1 MRSDTFIKAM
11 GNIDER
17 FLDVEAPKRKIRRRW
32 TAWVA
37 GAAAAVLLIACPLPV
52 MTAFGSDEAYNV
64 LYSISPRIAQ
74 DFKPVQKSCTD
85 DGIEMTV
92 ISAKREGSRAEVY
105 LTMRDTTGECPYG
118 DWDLFDSY
126 TFNFPYDMNGHC
138 KFSDYDEDTNT
149 AYFIVELET
158 MNGRDMPKRKVTF
171 SVRELLLGREKTM
184 GDIDIDMSSIPVEPE
199 AVHRDDITGA
209 GAYDY
214 IPDSADYRFL
224 VPADDPICRPA
235 DNASLDAIGYVDG
248 ALHVLMRY
256 EDVGHTD
263 SHGWISLADRSGNE
277 VIAEKESVDFTYWYD
292 DEHTDMC
299 YEYIIP
305 VDYDRLADCSLY
317 GDFYTALDYRK
328 GKWQVTFPL
337 E

>member
-1 MRSDTFIKAM
+1 MKAEDFLSAM

-17 FLDVEAPKRKIRRRW
+17 FLDVEVPKRKIRRKW

-37 GAAAAVLLIACPLPV
+37 GAAAVLLLIACPLPA
-52 MTAFGSDEAYNV
+52 MTALGSDGAYNM
-64 LYSISPRIAQ
+64 LYELAPSLAQ
-74 DFKPVQKSCTD
+74 TFTPVRKSCVD

-92 ISAKREGSRAEVY
+92 ISEKCEGSTAQVC
-105 LTMRDTTGECPYG
+105 LAMRDLTGETSY
-118 DWDLFDSY
+118 DYWDLYDSY
-126 TFNFPYDMNGHC
+126 MFNFPYDMNGHC

-277 VIAEKESVDFTYWYD
+277 VIAEKESFDFTYWYD

-305 VDYDRLADCSLY
+305 VEYDRLADCTLC
-317 GDFYTALDYRK
+317 GEFCTALEYRS
-328 GKWQVTFPL
+328 GRWRVTFPL
-337 E
+337 K